1 MRNRAG
7 AISIHNSSADSSK
20 SGNPSG
26 GELLLNCS
34 SVFHSRE
41 SMLGLRKQ
49 QQLGRGKTLALTL
62 IINHLSY
69 VTKEISAILVKLL
82 LS

>member
-34 SVFHSRE
+34 VFHSQE

-82 LS
+82 PS